1 MAHSDGSWLGKVA
14 LVALLGLVGCREGAS
29 SGSAAAGSRAEPAA
43 FSFGTEP
50 PKAPGG
56 SAAPSSSFLIS
67 FSEGV
72 IPAAAEDLI
81 SSAGGTLAAR
91 YPAVGAVLARASSAT
106 FAATVRA
113 TAGVEAVGAIEAA
126 HSRIE
131 LPLLHA
137 GADRRPREP
146 GRMPPPSSGGGDP
159 LSFRQWDMDQI
170 HAPEA
175 RAISSGKK
183 TVLVGVVDSGID
195 VTHPDLAGQ
204 VDAAASASC
213 VGGVPNAA
221 PAAWASDVIGHGT
234 HVAGTIA
241 AAKNGVGI
249 VGVAPGVRLA
259 AVKVAVDDADDP
271 SFGLVLPD
279 AFVCAVDWAIAHDF
293 DLINASLTIDP
304 FTAPIDDI
312 FCSDEPDR
320 AAVISIVRRAVLAAA
335 RNQVTIVAASG
346 NFFTDLAS
354 LTSQTKIEGS
364 HPASHCRVLPVQL
377 RPVIGVS
384 AVGYTQALSFYSNY
398 GAGAIDLA
406 GPGGDSLI
414 PDPLV
419 NDTAASG
426 QVLASVPAGSL
437 YYVAAADYDG
447 QVEDCASS
455 ASGTCATYAYLQ
467 GVSQA
472 VPHVTGVAA
481 LVLSRTGKLAPEAL
495 LAKLSQ
501 SATALPCPPSPYDPG
516 GWGRPATCDGPPAH
530 NNFYGAGEI
539 DALAAV
545 R

>member
-1 MAHSDGSWLGKVA
+1 MAHSDRSWLGKVVF
-14 LVALLGLVGCREGAS
+14 VALLGCGSCREGAS
-29 SGSAAAGSRAEPAA
+29 GASASALQPEPAA
-43 FSFGTEP
+43 SSGGKEGRTKP
-50 PKAPGG
+50 GVAPG
-56 SAAPSSSFLIS
+56 SSFLVS
-67 FSEGV
+67 FSDGIV
-72 IPAAAEDLI
+72 PANAEELV
-81 SSAGGTLAAR
+81 SSAGGILAAR
-91 YPAVGAVLARASSAT
+91 YPAIGAILARSSSAT
-106 FAATVRA
+106 FATTLREA
-113 TAGVEAVGAIEAA
+113 AGVEGVGAIEAA
-126 HSRIE
+126 AHSRID
-131 LPLLHA
+131 LPLSKA
-137 GADRRPREP
+137 GPGRRPRP
-146 GRMPPPSSGGGDP
+146 PAQMPPPSRGGDP

-175 RAISSGKK
+175 RAISTGRKA
-183 TVLVGVVDSGID
+183 VLVGVVDSGID

-213 VGGVPNAA
+213 VGGVPNAT
-221 PAAWASDVIGHGT
+221 PKAWASDVIGHGT

-241 AAKNGVGI
+241 ASKNGVGI

-259 AVKVAVDDADDP
+259 SVKVAIDDVDDP

-279 AFVCAVDWAIAHDF
+279 AFVCAVDWAITHDF

-312 FCSDEPDR
+312 FCNDEPDR
-320 AAVISIVRRAVLAAA
+320 AAVVSIVRRAVLAAA
-335 RNQVTIVAASG
+335 RNKVTIVAASG

-354 LTSQTKIEGS
+354 LASPARKDGS
-364 HPASHCRVLPVQL
+364 RPGSPCRVLPVQL
-377 RPVIGVS
+377 PPVIGVS

-398 GAGAIDLA
+398 GSGAIDLA

-419 NDTAASG
+419 TDTPASG
-426 QVLASVPAGSL
+426 QVLASVPPESL
-437 YYVAAADYDG
+437 YYLAAAAYDG
-447 QVEDCASS
+447 QVQDCA
-455 ASGTCATYAYLQ
+455 ARTAGACATYAYLQ

-481 LVLSRTGKLAPEAL
+481 LVLSRSGKLAPEAL
-495 LAKLSQ
+495 LAKLRQ

-516 GWGRPATCDGPPAH
+516 GWGQPATCDGPAAH

>member
-1 MAHSDGSWLGKVA
+1 MAHSDRSWLGKVA
-14 LVALLGLVGCREGAS
+14 FVALVGLVGCREGAS
-29 SGSAAAGSRAEPAA
+29 GGSAAAGSRAEPASS
-43 FSFGTEP
+43 SFGRE
-50 PKAPGG
+50 APTVPSGG
-56 SAAPSSSFLIS
+56 VAPSSSFLIS
-67 FSEGV
+67 FSDGV
-72 IPAAAEDLI
+72 IPANAGDLI

-91 YPAVGAVLARASSAT
+91 YPAVGAILARASSAT
-106 FAATVRA
+106 FATTVRA

-137 GADRRPREP
+137 GADRRPRPP
-146 GRMPPPSSGGGDP
+146 GRMPPSPTSSGSGDP

-175 RAISSGKK
+175 RAVSSGKK
-183 TVLVGVVDSGID
+183 AVLVGVVDSGID

-213 VGGVPNAA
+213 VGGVPNTA

-241 AAKNGVGI
+241 ASKNGVGI
-249 VGVAPGVRLA
+249 IGVAPGVRLA
-259 AVKVAVDDADDP
+259 AVKVAVDDGDDP

-320 AAVISIVRRAVLAAA
+320 AAVVSIVRRAVLAAA
-335 RNQVTIVAASG
+335 RNKVTIVAASG

-354 LTSQTKIEGS
+354 LTDIDGS
-364 HPASHCRVLPVQL
+364 HPEGQCRVLPVQL
-377 RPVIGVS
+377 PPVIGVS

-398 GAGAIDLA
+398 GSGAIDLA

-419 NDTAASG
+419 TDTLASG

-437 YYVAAADYDG
+437 YYAAAAEYDG
-447 QVEDCASS
+447 QVQDCASGTT
-455 ASGTCATYAYLQ
+455 GTCATYAYLQ

-481 LVLSRTGKLAPEAL
+481 LVLSRTGKLAPDAL

-516 GWGRPATCDGPPAH
+516 GWGQPATCDGPPAH